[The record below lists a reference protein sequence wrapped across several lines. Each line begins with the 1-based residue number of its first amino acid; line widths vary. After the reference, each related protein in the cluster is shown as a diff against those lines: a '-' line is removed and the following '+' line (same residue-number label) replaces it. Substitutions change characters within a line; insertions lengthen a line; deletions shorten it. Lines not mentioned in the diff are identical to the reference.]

1 MDSELQKALDIVE
14 LIDSTQPVFKNYEV
28 WIVKRPVID
37 AARKVA
43 NPDIEAA
50 AEVLDPYMVHPLE
63 VMEATKAVVAAALGI
78 TEDTPHDAC
87 GCMKCHPEQ
96 NTAGITEDTDD

>member
-1 MDSELQKALDIVE
+1 MDSELQKAIDDYDAGLAAGGMVSENIEPDPIVE
-14 LIDSTQPVFKNYEV
+14 
-28 WIVKRPVID
+28 

-78 TEDTPHDAC
+78 TEDA
-87 GCMKCHPEQ
+87 E
-96 NTAGITEDTDD
+96 

>member
-1 MDSELQKALDIVE
+1 MDSELQAALDNFIVGRRAP
-14 LIDSTQPVFKNYEV
+14 DMPKEV
-28 WIVKRPVID
+28 NDDLEIIFE

-78 TEDTPHDAC
+78 TE
-87 GCMKCHPEQ
+87 
-96 NTAGITEDTDD
+96 